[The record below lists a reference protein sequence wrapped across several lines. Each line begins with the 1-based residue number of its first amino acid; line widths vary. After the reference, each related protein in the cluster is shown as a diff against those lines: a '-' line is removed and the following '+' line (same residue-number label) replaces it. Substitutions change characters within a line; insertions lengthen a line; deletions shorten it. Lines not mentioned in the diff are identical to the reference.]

1 MKKNYF
7 LIKILVIYLFLISN
21 VIAKQQ
27 NYLNK
32 GIELFQKKEFDKSK
46 ILFEKDIVF
55 DPKSE
60 KSYLYLAKIFGQNND
75 DEQQEINLNNVLLLN
90 PENDEA
96 IYMLTLLKIKQ
107 SDYNYARELIDKFI
121 LICESFCSKENEIR
135 GKLKTTRKI
144 KIETMIPHA
153 KTVKDFARK
162 SLVVFDMPYKTYT
175 NKFIAYKNAKKIM
188 RLTKC
193 DAIKLEGGKKIVN
206 IIKYLTKRKIPVIG
220 HVGLLPQTSINFK
233 VKGKNFIQK
242 KQILED
248 AKAVSNSGV
257 FAIIIEC
264 VVENLAKIIT
274 KNISVPTIGIG
285 ASKYCDGQILVVDDI
300 LGLSDFYPK
309 FVKQYSNLKK
319 IIEKSVKDYAKD
331 VKLRKFPSNKNVYK

>member
-1 MKKNYF
+1 MQGITIKNILEKKGKEPITCLTAYSKPMAE
-7 LIKILVIYLFLISN
+7 IIDKYCDIILVGDS
-21 VIAKQQ
+21 V
-27 NYLNK
+27 
-32 GIELFQKKEFDKSK
+32 GM
-46 ILFEKDIVF
+46 V
-55 DPKSE
+55 
-60 KSYLYLAKIFGQNND
+60 LYG
-75 DEQQEINLNNVLLLN
+75 
-90 PENDEA
+90 
-96 IYMLTLLKIKQ
+96 M
-107 SDYNYARELIDKFI
+107 
-121 LICESFCSKENEIR
+121 
-135 GKLKTTRKI
+135 KTTRGVN
-144 KIETMIPHA
+144 IETMILHGKA
-153 KTVKDFARK
+153 VKSSVKR
-162 SLVVFDMPYKTYT
+162 SLVVFDMPYKTYS
-175 NKFIAYKNAKKIM
+175 NKFVAYKNAKKIM

-285 ASKYCDGQILVVDDI
+285 ASKYCDGQILVIDDM

-319 IIEKSVKDYAKD
+319 VIEKSVKNYAKD